1 VDGDAATACEPYVGA
16 MATRPLR
23 RSTGGELRLAATG
36 GWLCFGLSVA
46 FVLVAAVL
54 VRGAPT
60 DVPGLE
66 VATAEDV
73 VDSVLDL
80 AFPLVGALVLTRA
93 PGNLFGW
100 AFCLV
105 GLCFEASIFAGAYST
120 YATFT
125 HPGSLPAGRLLSLA
139 SDVLFV
145 LTFVLYLTFV
155 PLLFPT
161 GRPPTRRWWT
171 VGAAAALTI
180 LLAATSMII
189 RPGPVDEDV
198 PTAGPNPLGIA
209 GAGDAS
215 DALELAG
222 IVLLFAATLGA
233 FASVVVRARRS
244 SGEERRQLKI
254 FFTGVA
260 IVVAVFVLPT
270 DLLGLDGAVAQIA
283 LAVLALTALP
293 ATVALALL
301 ARDRAGSNS
310 AWHTT
315 LPTSDGAPPPRCG

>member
-1 VDGDAATACEPYVGA
+1 MDGERRFAAI
-16 MATRPLR
+16 
-23 RSTGGELRLAATG
+23 G

-46 FVLVAAVL
+46 LVLGAAVL

-80 AFPLVGALVLTRA
+80 SFPLVGALVLSRW

-125 HPGSLPAGRLLSLA
+125 HPDSLPAGQSLSLA

-145 LTFVLYLTFV
+145 PTLVLYLTFV

-161 GRPPTRRWWT
+161 GRPPTRRWWI
-171 VGAAAALTI
+171 VGAAAALAV
-180 LLAATSMII
+180 LLAATSMAI

-198 PTAGPNPLGIA
+198 PSSGPNPLGIA
-209 GAGDAS
+209 GAAGVS

-222 IVLLFAATLGA
+222 LVLLCAATLGA
-233 FASVVVRARRS
+233 FASVVVRTRRS
-244 SGEERRQLKI
+244 TGEERRQLKT
-254 FFTGVA
+254 FFAGVA
-260 IVVAVFVLPT
+260 IVLAVFLLPT
-270 DLLGLDGAVAQIA
+270 DMFGLDGAAAQIA
-283 LAVLALTALP
+283 LAVVALSALP
-293 ATVALALL
+293 ATVAFALF
-301 ARDRAGSNS
+301 ARNLTENDSPRRNDALDPE
-310 AWHTT
+310 TT
-315 LPTSDGAPPPRCG
+315 LRVARNG

>member
-1 VDGDAATACEPYVGA
+1 
-16 MATRPLR
+16 MATRPLP
-23 RSTGGELRLAATG
+23 RSTGGELRLAAIG
-36 GWLCFGLSVA
+36 GWFCFGLSVA

-80 AFPLVGALVLTRA
+80 AFPLVGALVLTRS

-139 SDVLFV
+139 SDILFV
-145 LTFVLYLTFV
+145 PTFVLYLTFV

-161 GRPPTRRWWT
+161 GRPATRRWWT
-171 VGAAAALTI
+171 VGVAAALSI

-198 PTAGPNPLGIA
+198 PTAGANPLGIA
-209 GAGDAS
+209 GAGGAS

-233 FASVVVRARRS
+233 FASVVVRTRRS

-254 FFTGVA
+254 FFAGVA
-260 IVVAVFVLPT
+260 IVVAVFILPT
-270 DLLGLDGAVAQIA
+270 DLLGLDGAAAQIA

-293 ATVALALL
+293 ATVALALFGSESRKAT
-301 ARDRAGSNS
+301 ARGA
-310 AWHTT
+310 TT
-315 LPTSDGAPPPRCG
+315 LLTSDGARRPRPGGSAT

>member
-1 VDGDAATACEPYVGA
+1 MTNSARRAIMDSERRFAAI
-16 MATRPLR
+16 
-23 RSTGGELRLAATG
+23 G
-36 GWLCFGLSVA
+36 GWVCFALSVA
-46 FVLVAAVL
+46 LVLGAAVL

-80 AFPLVGALVLTRA
+80 SFPFVGALVLSRS

-125 HPGSLPAGRLLSLA
+125 HPGSLPAGRSLSLA

-145 LTFVLYLTFV
+145 PTFVLYLTFV

-161 GRPPTRRWWT
+161 GRPPTRRWWI
-171 VGAAAALTI
+171 VGAAAALAI
-180 LLAATSMII
+180 LLAATSMAI

-198 PTAGPNPLGIA
+198 PSAGPNPLGIA
-209 GAGDAS
+209 GAAGVS

-222 IVLLFAATLGA
+222 LVLLFAATLGA
-233 FASVVVRARRS
+233 FASVVVRTRRAR
-244 SGEERRQLKI
+244 GKERRQLKI
-254 FFTGVA
+254 FFAGVA
-260 IVVAVFVLPT
+260 IVVTVFLLPT
-270 DLLGLDGAVAQIA
+270 DTLDLDGAAAQIA
-283 LAVLALTALP
+283 LAVVALSALP
-293 ATVALALL
+293 ATVAYALFT
-301 ARDRAGSNS
+301 RNRAHNDALDQETALGVMQSGS
-310 AWHTT
+310 AAT
-315 LPTSDGAPPPRCG
+315 

>member
-1 VDGDAATACEPYVGA
+1 MGGE
-16 MATRPLR
+16 R
-23 RSTGGELRLAATG
+23 RSAAIG
-36 GWLCFGLSVA
+36 GWLCFSLSVA

-80 AFPLVGALVLTRA
+80 AFPLVGALVLTRW

-139 SDVLFV
+139 SDILFV
-145 LTFVLYLTFV
+145 PTFVLYLTFV
-155 PLLFPT
+155 PLLFPN

-171 VGAAAALTI
+171 VGAAAALAI
-180 LLAATSMII
+180 LLAATSMVI

-209 GAGDAS
+209 GAAGVS

-222 IVLLFAATLGA
+222 LVLLLAATLGA
-233 FASVVVRARRS
+233 FASVLVRTRRS
-244 SGEERRQLKI
+244 RGEERRQLKI
-254 FFTGVA
+254 FFAGVA
-260 IVVAVFVLPT
+260 VVVAVFILPT
-270 DLLGLDGAVAQIA
+270 DQLGLDGAAAQIA

-293 ATVALALL
+293 ATVAFALF
-301 ARDRAGSNS
+301 AGNRAGSNS

-315 LPTSDGAPPPRCG
+315 LLASDGAPHPRRG

>member
-1 VDGDAATACEPYVGA
+1 MTNSARRAIMDGQRRFAAI
-16 MATRPLR
+16 
-23 RSTGGELRLAATG
+23 G

-46 FVLVAAVL
+46 LVLAAAVL

-80 AFPLVGALVLTRA
+80 SFPLVGALVLSRW
-93 PGNLFGW
+93 PGSLFGW

-125 HPGSLPAGRLLSLA
+125 HPGSLPGGQSLSLA

-145 LTFVLYLTFV
+145 PTLVLYLTFV

-161 GRPPTRRWWT
+161 GRPPTRRWWI
-171 VGAAAALTI
+171 VGAGAALAV
-180 LLAATSMII
+180 LLAATSMAI

-198 PTAGPNPLGIA
+198 PSAGPNPLGIA
-209 GAGDAS
+209 GAAEVS

-222 IVLLFAATLGA
+222 LVLLFTATLGA
-233 FASVVVRARRS
+233 FASVIVRTRRS
-244 SGEERRQLKI
+244 RGEERRQLKI
-254 FFTGVA
+254 FFAGVA
-260 IVVAVFVLPT
+260 IVLAVFLLPT
-270 DLLGLDGAVAQIA
+270 DMLGLDGAAAQIA
-283 LAVLALTALP
+283 LAVVALSALP
-293 ATVALALL
+293 ATVAFALF
-301 ARDRAGSNS
+301 ARNRTGNNS
-310 AWHTT
+310 AWRNDS
-315 LPTSDGAPPPRCG
+315 PDQEGALGAVRSS

>member
-1 VDGDAATACEPYVGA
+1 

-23 RSTGGELRLAATG
+23 RSTGGELRLAAIG
-36 GWLCFGLSVA
+36 GWLCFSLSVA
-46 FVLVAAVL
+46 FVLLAAVL

-60 DVPGLE
+60 DVQGLE

-80 AFPLVGALVLTRA
+80 AFPLVGALVLTRW

-139 SDVLFV
+139 SDILFV
-145 LTFVLYLTFV
+145 PTFVLYLTFV

-161 GRPPTRRWWT
+161 GRPATRRWWT
-171 VGAAAALTI
+171 VGVAAALSI

-198 PTAGPNPLGIA
+198 PTAGANPLGIA
-209 GAGDAS
+209 GAGGAS

-233 FASVVVRARRS
+233 FASVVVRTRRS

-254 FFTGVA
+254 FFAGVA
-260 IVVAVFVLPT
+260 IVVAVFILPT
-270 DLLGLDGAVAQIA
+270 DLLGLDGAAAQIA

-293 ATVALALL
+293 ATVALALFGSESRKAT
-301 ARDRAGSNS
+301 ARGA
-310 AWHTT
+310 TT
-315 LPTSDGAPPPRCG
+315 LLTSDGARRPRPGGSAT